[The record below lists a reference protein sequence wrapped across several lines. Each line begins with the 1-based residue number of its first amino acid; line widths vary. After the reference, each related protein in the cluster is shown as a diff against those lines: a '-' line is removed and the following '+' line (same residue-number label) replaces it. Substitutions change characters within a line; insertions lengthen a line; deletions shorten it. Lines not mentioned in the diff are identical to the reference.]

1 MDTTL
6 MQLAQ
11 KAVAQGLS
19 GYANIVGLIER
30 LERED
35 AADDEMTA
43 KLKALQP
50 DGPYSFLSKA
60 EVEALGPR
68 GTRMDSTERAA
79 FANAYQRKMA
89 EHLGCEPERLSIT
102 QHCFS
107 DDGDCIIEDSDECYE
122 EESASDTAD
131 EEIPLENQPE
141 PELEMPSPP
150 GDDPPA
156 PASQASHSQT
166 DRFSKPDTGGVS
178 GSCNDDSSESST
190 TKNLSSAFEATAM
203 TAVFSA
209 GSSSSQTKQPAR
221 TTKRGS
227 ARSRNKGKA
236 GRGRR

>member
-1 MDTTL
+1 M
-6 MQLAQ
+6 
-11 KAVAQGLS
+11 AQGLS
-19 GYANIVGLIER
+19 GYTNIVGLIER

-60 EVEALGPR
+60 EVEAR

-107 DDGDCIIEDSDECYE
+107 DDEDCIIEDSDECCE

-141 PELEMPSPP
+141 PELEMAITARRRPTCTRFP
-150 GDDPPA
+150 GQ
-156 PASQASHSQT
+156 SQP
-166 DRFSKPDTGGVS
+166 DRQVQQ
-178 GSCNDDSSESST
+178 
-190 TKNLSSAFEATAM
+190 A
-203 TAVFSA
+203 
-209 GSSSSQTKQPAR
+209 
-221 TTKRGS
+221 
-227 ARSRNKGKA
+227 
-236 GRGRR
+236 